1 MRSRG
6 YKIRRLFRE
15 EGGQDLSEY
24 CLLLALVVLIA
35 AGVFLKVSGG
45 VQSLWAVAGTTLNG
59 TAASASGTSTGSATS
74 H

>member
-6 YKIRRLFRE
+6 HKIRRLFRE

-24 CLLLALVVLIA
+24 CLLVALVVLIA

-45 VQSLWAVAGTTLNG
+45 MQTLWTAANTTLNS
-59 TAASASGTSTGSATS
+59 TAVSATTSTGSAQG